1 MNRPIRPIQLIHGF
15 ENGLVALGLLLMAL
29 FPLIEIG
36 SRIMGIVGINGSN
49 DYVRH
54 LTLWIGFLG
63 AIVTARGDQHLRSHA
78 GIDALPDHLKRNIK
92 IGTTI
97 IATAVG
103 ASLTWAGIEL
113 VRSEYFSPTQIAGWI
128 PQWVALVIM
137 PVSYAFVTLRLIW
150 HTSNQWSGRIIAAIG
165 IVLAIAFG
173 LMLSPEQVAHLIIPG
188 LILLILAGI
197 LGSPIFCVIGGI
209 ALLLFIAEDISVAAI
224 PVEAYR
230 IVASPVLPTIP
241 LFTLAGYI
249 LAEGGA
255 SGRLVRLFR
264 ALFGW
269 MPGGV
274 AVASVLVCTF
284 FTTFTGA
291 SGVTIVALGGLLLP
305 ALIQNGFKKRF
316 SIGLLTSTG
325 SLGLLFPPC
334 LPVIFYG
341 VISHTPIDKL
351 FLAGFIPGMLLLTAV
366 SLFGVQQ
373 GLRSSANPTPFNWR
387 EAGAALWE
395 SKWEVALPFVVL
407 FGIFGGFTTLV
418 EASAITVIYALIAE
432 CFIYKD
438 IRIKTDLIPIFIK
451 CATLV
456 GGILIILSV
465 AMGLTNYLVDAQIPL
480 RAAEWVKS
488 NIEYR
493 VVFLLILNLFLLVV
507 GCLMDIFSAIM
518 VVVPLIIPMGAVFDI
533 HPLHLGVIF
542 LANLELGYLTPP
554 VGLNLFLSSFRFNR
568 PLIKVYRDTIPFFL
582 LMLLVVLLITYV
594 PSLTLWLPGK

>member
-1 MNRPIRPIQLIHGF
+1 MNRGIHPVQLIHGF
-15 ENGLVALGLLLMAL
+15 ENWLVAVGLFLMAL

-36 SRIMGIVGINGSN
+36 SRVMGIVGLTGSN

-63 AIVTARGDQHLRSHA
+63 AILATRGHRHLSLHT
-78 GIDALPDHLKRNIK
+78 GIDVLPKRLKRIIK
-92 IGTTI
+92 ISTTV
-97 IATAVG
+97 IATAVCG
-103 ASLTWAGIEL
+103 SLTWAGLEL
-113 VRSEYFSPTQIAGWI
+113 VRSEYSAPTQIAGWI

-137 PVSYAFVTLRLIW
+137 PIGFGFVTLRMIW
-150 HTSNQWSGRIIAAIG
+150 HSSDYGLDRIIAAMGPMLAVAIG
-165 IVLAIAFG
+165 FLLTPV
-173 LMLSPEQVAHLIIPG
+173 QVANLLIPG

-197 LGSPIFCVIGGI
+197 MGSPIFSVIGGI
-209 ALLLFIAEDISVAAI
+209 ALLLFFANEISVAAI

-230 IVASPVLPTIP
+230 IVASPVLPTVP

-255 SGRLVRLFR
+255 SRRLVRLFR
-264 ALFGW
+264 ALFAW
-269 MPGGV
+269 MPGGA
-274 AVASVLVCTF
+274 AVGTACVCAF

-291 SGVTIVALGGLLLP
+291 SGVTIVALGGLLFPVL
-305 ALIQNGFKKRF
+305 LQNGFKKRF
-316 SIGLLTSTG
+316 SIGLLTATG

-351 FLAGFIPGMLLLTAV
+351 FLAGIIPGMLLLIV
-366 SLFGVQQ
+366 ISLFGVQQ
-373 GLRSSANPTPFNWR
+373 GLRSSIKPTPFNWR
-387 EAGAALWE
+387 EAGSALWE
-395 SKWEVALPFVVL
+395 SKWEVALPFVAL

-418 EASAITVIYALIAE
+418 EASAITVIYALITQ

-438 IRIKTDLIPIFIK
+438 IHIQTDLIPVFIK
-451 CATLV
+451 SATLV
-456 GGILIILSV
+456 GSILIILSV
-465 AMGLTNYLVDAQIPL
+465 AMGLTNYMVDAQIPL
-480 RAAEWVKS
+480 RAADWVRA

-493 VVFLLILNLFLLVV
+493 IVFLLILNLFLLIV

-518 VVVPLIIPMGAVFDI
+518 VVVPLIIPMGKVFNI
-533 HPLHLGVIF
+533 HPLHLGIIF

-554 VGLNLFLSSFRFNR
+554 VGMNLFLSSLRFDQ

-582 LMLLVVLLITYV
+582 LLLVGVLLITYV
-594 PSLTLWLPGK
+594 PSLTLYIAG